1 MKFFFL
7 DREIVICREIS
18 KFYEEFIR
26 TRVDCLKPFEKNL
39 KGELT
44 IVVSEKKKNKNNSN
58 KLSESDKKYIK
69 KMIKSLSIKDITN
82 IISSNKNISRKE
94 IYNHCLKLKNEK

>member
-1 MKFFFL
+1 M
-7 DREIVICREIS
+7 VICREIS

-26 TRVDCLKPFEKNL
+26 TRVDQLKPFEKNL

-44 IVVSEKKKNKNNSN
+44 IVISEKYNNKNISN

>member
-1 MKFFFL
+1 MFKA
-7 DREIVICREIS
+7 IW
-18 KFYEEFIR
+18 
-26 TRVDCLKPFEKNL
+26 KNL

-44 IVVSEKKKNKNNSN
+44 IVVSEKKKNKNTSN